1 MGLERAKSLLPL
13 RDGLTFLDLIL
24 RQIDYL
30 RRAGSGDPAFVLM
43 NSFSTSEDT
52 MAHLAGK
59 HAVGVRALRGACRH
73 DRESIAGLTRR
84 RRRKVE
90 ESADP
95 PELDARGV
103 IADINSACRS
113 CQHDSL
119 G

>member
-1 MGLERAKSLLPL
+1 MVQEPHDFHGGPVTRALLSKGV
-13 RDGLTFLDLIL
+13 DD
-24 RQIDYL
+24 
-30 RRAGSGDPAFVLM
+30 
-43 NSFSTSEDT
+43 
-52 MAHLAGK
+52 GK
-59 HAVGVRALRGACRH
+59 HAVGVRALRGACRR

-84 RRRKVE
+84 RWRKVE

-103 IADINSACRS
+103 IAYIDSACRS